1 MLEEQT
7 VLIMGGNAGIGLAVA
22 RLARGHGAR
31 LVVASRSAGERA
43 PELTQELG
51 PEAVAVSCDLA
62 APESF
67 GPLLQT
73 AGPIDHLVVAVRPRL
88 DPAPFAALDLA
99 QARQGM
105 DVKLWGACSLIQQ
118 ALPQLN
124 PQASITLTS
133 GIIGQKVSAG
143 HAAMAV
149 ISGAVETLIRALAL
163 ELAPVRVNAVS
174 PGYLAP
180 KPAEVAARAAG
191 FPAGRLGEPSEAA
204 AAYLHLMLSPYVTG
218 TVAVVD
224 GGALLI

>member
-1 MLEEQT
+1 MLEGQT

-22 RLARGHGAR
+22 RLAYEQGAR

-43 PELTQELG
+43 SELAQELG
-51 PEAVAVSCDLA
+51 PEVMVVSCDLTK
-62 APESF
+62 PGDY

-73 AGPIDHLVVAVRPRL
+73 AGRIDHLVVAVRPRL

-105 DVKLWGACSLIQQ
+105 DVKLWGACHLIQQ

-124 PQASITLTS
+124 PRASITLTS
-133 GIIGQKVSAG
+133 GIIGRKVSAG

-149 ISGAVETLIRALAL
+149 INGAVETMVRALAM
-163 ELAPVRVNAVS
+163 ELAPARVNAVS

-191 FPAGRLGEPSEAA
+191 FPAKRLGELTEAA
-204 AAYLHLMLSPYVTG
+204 AAYAHLMSSPYVTG

-224 GGALLI
+224 GGALLS